1 MSDRLAISS
10 AFSILLMA
18 SYVLFGGDAAQVQ
31 LDEQFDHAPQLSAPS
46 ILPQVSVLFQR

>member
-18 SYVLFGGDAAQVQ
+18 SYVLLGGDAAKVQ
-31 LDEQFDHAPQLSAPS
+31 LDEQFDHVPQVSALSV
-46 ILPQVSVLFQR
+46 LPQVSVLLPR

>member
-18 SYVLFGGDAAQVQ
+18 SYVLLGGDATQVQ
-31 LDEQFDHAPQLSAPS
+31 LDEQTVRLPQMSTPA
-46 ILPQVSVLFQR
+46 ILPQVSALLPG

>member
-18 SYVLFGGDAAQVQ
+18 SYVLFGGDTARVR
-31 LDEQFDHAPQLSAPS
+31 LDEPFDHVPQMSAPS
-46 ILPQVSVLFQR
+46 VLPQVSVLLSR

>member
-18 SYVLFGGDAAQVQ
+18 SYVLFGGDAVQVRLETQ
-31 LDEQFDHAPQLSAPS
+31 TMQVPHVSVPAL
-46 ILPQVSVLFQR
+46 LPQVSSLLPH